1 MRGDKLKGTLM
12 YYLFKSL
19 RELGIEMPLL
29 FRRFSVIASQDVD
42 YLSKEFMNG
51 KIDAS
56 NFEQTVKD
64 LSEMLKKEGL
74 VESIEI
80 SQSDSTVELTVK
92 GCTYLAM
99 AEKARMHGEKT
110 CPLCL
115 ISLAVSIPAM
125 TAEGMSF
132 NVTEYETDLENKVC
146 KLKIT
151 HRT

>member
-29 FRRFSVIASQDVD
+29 FRRFSTIASKDVD
-42 YLSKEFMNG
+42 YLSKEFLNG

-64 LSEMLKKEGL
+64 LSEMMKKEGM
-74 VESIEI
+74 VEDIEI

-92 GCTYLAM
+92 GCTYLPM
-99 AEKARMHGEKT
+99 AEKAKMHGEKT

-115 ISLAVSIPAM
+115 ISLAVSIPAI
-125 TAEGMSF
+125 TSKEMSF
-132 NVTEYETDLENKVC
+132 NIAEYETDLGSGIC

-151 HRT
+151 HKT